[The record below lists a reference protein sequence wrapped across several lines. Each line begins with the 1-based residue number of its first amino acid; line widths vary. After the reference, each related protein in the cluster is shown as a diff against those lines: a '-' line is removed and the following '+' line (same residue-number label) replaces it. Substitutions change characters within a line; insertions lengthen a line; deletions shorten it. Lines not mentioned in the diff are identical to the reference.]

1 MDKYLLLRFA
11 HLIGLMLISA
21 GLIGVFVADM
31 RSRQVRDVKLL
42 AQAVTF
48 IAVFYDGLVVP
59 GALLLLASGAWLIIS
74 YYGGWQ
80 FLKVPWLVGMV
91 ILFGLEFIEG
101 NTITRLYFMR
111 LRGLAR
117 AAVAEGVT
125 PELADARAEQLASFT
140 HFLDIPILLV
150 IVSLGALRPS
160 DWTQFVIG
168 IVLAV
173 AAASLLNYFI
183 PRLYPWG
190 GKTWDR
196 SPLRGSKRRNNR

>member
-1 MDKYLLLRFA
+1 VDKYLLLRFA
-11 HLIGLMLISA
+11 HLIGLMLMSA

-59 GALLLLASGAWLIIS
+59 GALLLLASGTWLIIS

-80 FLKVPWLVGMV
+80 FLKTPWLVGMV

-111 LRGLAR
+111 LRRLAR
-117 AAVAEGVT
+117 LAVTEGRVT
-125 PELADARAEQLASFT
+125 PELAHARAEHLASFT

-190 GKTWDR
+190 GDV
-196 SPLRGSKRRNNR
+196 

>member
-1 MDKYLLLRFA
+1 LNSF
-11 HLIGLMLISA
+11 
-21 GLIGVFVADM
+21 
-31 RSRQVRDVKLL
+31 
-42 AQAVTF
+42 
-48 IAVFYDGLVVP
+48 
-59 GALLLLASGAWLIIS
+59 
-74 YYGGWQ
+74 
-80 FLKVPWLVGMV
+80 
-91 ILFGLEFIEG
+91 EG

-111 LRGLAR
+111 LRRLAR
-117 AAVAEGVT
+117 LAVTEGRVT
-125 PELADARAEQLASFT
+125 PELAHARAEHLASFT

-190 GKTWDR
+190 GDV
-196 SPLRGSKRRNNR
+196 